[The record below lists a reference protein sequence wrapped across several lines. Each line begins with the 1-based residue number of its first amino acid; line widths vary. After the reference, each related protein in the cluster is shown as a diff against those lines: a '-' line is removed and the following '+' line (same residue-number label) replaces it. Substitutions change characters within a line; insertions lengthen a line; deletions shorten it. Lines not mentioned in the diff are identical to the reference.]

1 MKVSV
6 LRGRFVA
13 ISAYTARVQQSERL
27 GAILERL
34 SRNGSVSV
42 SDIAGDLSVSPA
54 TIRRDLRLLEDQ
66 RLLGRTH
73 GGAVPQGVLYEL
85 PLRYKSSRHQ
95 QEKLRVARE
104 AASRVLDDWAVGL
117 TGGTTTTE
125 VARALVD
132 RQGLTV
138 VTNALNIASELAVRP
153 NLKLVVTG
161 GVARAESYELVG
173 PIAEA
178 SLEGLN
184 LDIVFLGVDGISPGA
199 GLTTH
204 HEIEARTNRALID
217 RARQVIVVAD
227 SSKIG
232 KVAFARICDLAGV
245 DELIIDST
253 ADREALAEIEA
264 AGVVVT
270 VVEQNE

>member
-1 MKVSV
+1 MPRLT
-6 LRGRFVA
+6 LRA
-13 ISAYTARVQQSERL
+13 VQQSERL

-34 SRNGSVSV
+34 SANGSVSV
-42 SDIAGDLSVSPA
+42 ADIAADLSVSPA
-54 TIRRDLRLLEDQ
+54 TIRRDLRLLENQ

-73 GGAVPQGVLYEL
+73 GGAVPQGLLYEL

-95 QEKLRVARE
+95 HEKLRIAQE
-104 AASRVLDDWAVGL
+104 AASRVSDGWAVGL

-132 RQGLTV
+132 RQRLTV
-138 VTNALNIASELAVRP
+138 VTNALNIASDLAVRP

-184 LDIVFLGVDGISPGA
+184 LDMVFVGVDGISPEA

-204 HEIEARTNRALID
+204 HEIEARTNHALID
-217 RARQVIVVAD
+217 RASYVTVVAD

-232 KVAFARICDLAGV
+232 KVAFARICELARA
-245 DELIIDST
+245 DELITDSG
-253 ADREALAEIEA
+253 AARDGLDEIEA
-264 AGVVVT
+264 AGVGVT
-270 VVEQNE
+270 VID